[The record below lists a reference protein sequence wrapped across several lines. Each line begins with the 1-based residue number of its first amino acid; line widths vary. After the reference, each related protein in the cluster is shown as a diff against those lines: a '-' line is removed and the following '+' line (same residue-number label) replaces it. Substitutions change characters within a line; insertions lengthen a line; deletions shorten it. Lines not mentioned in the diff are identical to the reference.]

1 MLKLYLVR
9 HAEYDNPENI
19 YPFHLPLQLS
29 KEGRDHAKRVGEWF
43 QNNSIIL
50 PIFTSPIVRAVQT
63 SEIISSK
70 IGSFVVVDRRLVETS
85 HASLQGKTIQN
96 KDDWK
101 NQRKL
106 PDREPQENQRDR
118 ILAVIYEKIDQNM
131 PAILVSH
138 GDPLS
143 ITLMSLVGKSIDP
156 EQMSTDDYI
165 QKGEIVELVF
175 EEKELLSYKK
185 TAV

>member
-1 MLKLYLVR
+1 
-9 HAEYDNPENI
+9 
-19 YPFHLPLQLS
+19 
-29 KEGRDHAKRVGEWF
+29 
-43 QNNSIIL
+43 
-50 PIFTSPIVRAVQT
+50 
-63 SEIISSK
+63 
-70 IGSFVVVDRRLVETS
+70 
-85 HASLQGKTIQN
+85 
-96 KDDWK
+96 
-101 NQRKL
+101 
-106 PDREPQENQRDR
+106 
-118 ILAVIYEKIDQNM
+118 M